1 MPNNSLDKLLNCP
14 EDIFPN
20 IYTLLKRFSI
30 LPITTAS
37 VEKSFSTLKRI
48 KTYLRNATSKDRLNG
63 LALINIHRDID
74 LDTESILDVFANRK
88 ERRLNF
94 KL

>member
-1 MPNNSLDKLLNCP
+1 MPTNSLDTLLNCP

-20 IYTLLKRFSI
+20 IYTLLKMFSI
-30 LPITTAS
+30 LSVTTAS
-37 VEKSFSTLKRI
+37 AERNFSTLKRI
-48 KTYLRNATSKDRLNG
+48 KTYLRNANSEDRLNG

-74 LDTESILDVFANRK
+74 LDIESILDVFANRK